1 MAPIVQTCSGSY
13 INFLDF
19 SENVYEI
26 HDIAYALSNICR
38 FTGHCKKFYSV
49 AQHCV
54 IASYNVPLEYALDAL
69 MHDAVEAYLGD
80 VSSPLKQLLPEY
92 KRIEKA
98 LYADI
103 AASFGFN
110 ERTPDVVKH
119 IDLVMLATEKRDLMS
134 KPNTVWG
141 ILENIEPLTENI
153 EPLTPTFAYMS
164 FMTRYYE
171 LTEKR

>member
-1 MAPIVQTCSGSY
+1 MLPIIQTYSGSY

-19 SENVYEI
+19 TENVYKI
-26 HDIAYALSNICR
+26 DDIAHALSNICR
-38 FTGHCKKFYSV
+38 FTGHCKEFYSV

-54 IASYNVPLEYALDAL
+54 IASHNVPKEYALDAL

-80 VSSPLKQLLPEY
+80 VSSPLKQFLPEY
-92 KRIEKA
+92 KRIEKE

-119 IDLVMLATEKRDLMS
+119 IDLVMLATEKRDLMIEADLI
-134 KPNTVWG
+134 WG
-141 ILENIEPLTENI
+141 FLENIEPLPEEIQTWA
-153 EPLTPTFAYMS
+153 PTLACRRFLS
-164 FMTRYYE
+164 RYHE
-171 LTEKR
+171 LTEK